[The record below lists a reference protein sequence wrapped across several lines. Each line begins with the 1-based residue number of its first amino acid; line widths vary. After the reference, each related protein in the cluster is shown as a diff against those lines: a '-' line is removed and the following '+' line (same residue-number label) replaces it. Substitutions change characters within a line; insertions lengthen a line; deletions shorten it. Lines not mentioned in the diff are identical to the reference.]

1 MTLPEATYAEQ
12 LRRLAEEQT
21 AVRRIASLV
30 AAVAPPEELFN
41 AVVEEVVRVLGVD
54 GGWLARFESDRSIS
68 VLACVNDEGFPA
80 GTRWPLDGPSV
91 CAAVLDTGLP
101 ARIDD
106 FGGLEGSISSRTR
119 ASGYHSVSGV
129 PVHVDGSLWG
139 VIAIGCTE
147 PRPVSPELDTRL
159 RDFAA
164 LLSSAISSAV
174 SRDRMRR
181 LAERQA
187 SLRRIATLVAEGTPA
202 ADLFGSVVEEVA
214 AVLDVPVVV
223 LLRYEP
229 DQAATVVASLR
240 APAFAVGSRWPL
252 DGPTLAAKVLETGR
266 PARTQDTSRYDPD
279 HPMAAAVTQ
288 SGLRAGV
295 GVPIIVDASVWGVI
309 CVATPGGEELPATV
323 EMAMRD
329 FTELIGIAVAN
340 AQSRERPRRLAEQQ
354 AALRRVATLVAEG
367 APASDVFTAVATEVA
382 RILDVSSVKVVHGE
396 TVVASFNDPD
406 FPLDEQSVRVPIVV
420 DGSEWGMIAVRRE
433 QRREALPTFAGNY
446 TGRIVLAAE
455 SAREIESRLAAFT
468 ELVATGIS
476 KAQAHDDLRRL
487 ADEQAALRRVA
498 TLVAEAAPP
507 NDIFAA
513 VAEEVS
519 SLLELPAIELGR
531 LEADGTG
538 TVISTF
544 GNAPFPAGFVG
555 TLDSPSV
562 MTKVCETSRSARID
576 DYTDVPGY
584 SAEAVRAAGFRS
596 AIGAP
601 IIVDG
606 ALWGTIVAWSTST
619 ELIPERVEHRLVQF
633 TALVA
638 TAVSNATARADL
650 IASRVRIVAAGDEA
664 RRRLERNLH
673 DGTQQRLL
681 ALRLDVQR
689 IRGSLAG
696 AGELEEI
703 EREIAAIVD
712 EVREV
717 SRGLHPAQLSRGG
730 LDLALNT
737 LARRSPIPVALEVD
751 LPERPPRPIETAVY
765 YVVSEALTNAA
776 KHSGARGLAVGVSR
790 REGVV
795 VATIADDGDGGATA
809 ADGSGITGLADRV
822 EALGG
827 RFTLDSP
834 RGRGTTISIEL
845 PIAAPGV
852 R

>member
-12 LRRLAEEQT
+12 LRRLGEEQT

-30 AAVAPPEELFN
+30 AAVAPPQELFA
-41 AVVEEVVRVLGVD
+41 AVVEEVVRVLCVR
-54 GGWLARFESDRSIS
+54 GGWLVRYEPDRSITI
-68 VLACVNDEGFPA
+68 LASVNDDGFPV
-80 GTRWPLDGPSV
+80 GTRWPLDGKSV
-91 CAAVLDTGLP
+91 SSLVLDSGLP

-106 FGGLEGSISSRTR
+106 YGEMPGTVSARTR
-119 ASGYHSVSGV
+119 ESGFRSSSGV
-129 PVHVDGSLWG
+129 PIHVDGALWG
-139 VIAIGCTE
+139 MLAIGTTDAE
-147 PRPVSPELDTRL
+147 PASPDLDTRL
-159 RDFAA
+159 RDFTA
-164 LLSSAISSAV
+164 LVASGISSVV

-181 LAERQA
+181 LADRQA
-187 SLRRIATLVAEGTPA
+187 SLRRIATLVAEGASP
-202 ADLFGSVVEEVA
+202 ADLFASAVDEIG
-214 AVLDVPVVV
+214 AVLGLSPVV

-229 DQAATVVASLR
+229 DHDATIVATLDPSAFPVGTRRALDDAA
-240 APAFAVGSRWPL
+240 
-252 DGPTLAAKVLETGR
+252 LAA
-266 PARTQDTSRYDPD
+266 
-279 HPMAAAVTQ
+279 
-288 SGLRAGV
+288 GV
-295 GVPIIVDASVWGVI
+295 RVPIIVEASAWGAI
-309 CVATPGGEELPATV
+309 WVATTGSV
-323 EMAMRD
+323 EAAVRD

-354 AALRRVATLVAEG
+354 AGLRRVATLVAEG
-367 APASDVFTAVATEVA
+367 VPATEVFASVATEVA
-382 RILDVSSVKVVHGE
+382 RILDVTSVKVVQFEPHGQ
-396 TVVASFNDPD
+396 TVVAFFNDPD
-406 FPLDEQSVRVPIVV
+406 FPLDERSVCAPIVV

-433 QRREALPTFAGNY
+433 QRRETLPTFAGAY

-455 SAREIESRLAAFT
+455 SRHEIESRLTAFT
-468 ELVATGIS
+468 EIVATGIS
-476 KAQAHDDLRRL
+476 KAQTLDDLRRL

-507 NDIFAA
+507 GEIFAA

-531 LEADGTG
+531 FEADGTG

-544 GNAPFPAGFVG
+544 GNPPFAAGFVG
-555 TLDSPSV
+555 TLDAPSV
-562 MTKVCETSRSARID
+562 MTKISATKRSARID
-576 DYTDVPGY
+576 DYSGLTGY
-584 SAEAVRAAGFRS
+584 SAQAVRAAGFRS

-619 ELIPERVEHRLVQF
+619 ELIPERVEHRLTQF
-633 TALVA
+633 TALVG
-638 TAVSNATARADL
+638 TAVSNATARAEL
-650 IASRVRIVAAGDEA
+650 IASRMRIVAAGDEA

-689 IRGSLAG
+689 IRVGLG
-696 AGELEEI
+696 EPGGELEEV
-703 EREIAAIVD
+703 EREIASIVD

-730 LDLALNT
+730 LDLALST
-737 LARRSPIPVALEVD
+737 LARRSPIPVALEVE
-751 LPERPPRPIETAVY
+751 LPERPPRPIETAIY

-776 KHSGARGLAVGVSR
+776 KHSGASALAIGVRS

-795 VATIADDGDGGATA
+795 HATIADDGCGGATPA
-809 ADGSGITGLADRV
+809 GGSGIMGLADRV

-827 RFTLDSP
+827 RFTLESP
-834 RGRGTTISIEL
+834 SGRGTTISIEL
-845 PIAAPGV
+845 PIAAPEV

>member
-30 AAVAPPEELFN
+30 AAVAPPDELFN
-41 AVVEEVVRVLGVD
+41 AVVEEVVRVLGVQ
-54 GGWLARFESDRSIS
+54 GGWLGRFEPDRSVS

-91 CAAVLDTGLP
+91 CAAVLETGLP

-106 FGGLEGSISSRTR
+106 FEGLQGAIPTRTR
-119 ASGYHSVSGV
+119 ETGYRSVSGV
-129 PVHVDGSLWG
+129 PVYVDGSLWG
-139 VIAIGCTE
+139 VIAVGSTE
-147 PRPVSPELDTRL
+147 PQPVAPDVDTRL
-159 RDFAA
+159 RDFVALAA
-164 LLSSAISSAV
+164 SGISSAV
-174 SRDRMRR
+174 SRDRLRR
-181 LAERQA
+181 LADRQA
-187 SLRRIATLVAEGTPA
+187 SLRRIATLVAEGAPP
-202 ADLFGSVVEEVA
+202 ADLFASVVDEVG
-214 AVLDVPVVV
+214 AVLGVSPVV
-223 LLRYEP
+223 LLRDEP
-229 DQAATVVASLR
+229 ERDATIVASTDPTAL
-240 APAFAVGSRWPL
+240 PVGSR
-252 DGPTLAAKVLETGR
+252 R
-266 PARTQDTSRYDPD
+266 PPDDP
-279 HPMAAAVTQ
+279 ALV
-288 SGLRAGV
+288 AGV
-295 GVPIIVDASVWGVI
+295 RVPIIVEASAWGAI
-309 CVATPGGEELPATV
+309 WVAATAAAEGAV
-323 EMAMRD
+323 RD

-367 APASDVFTAVATEVA
+367 VPATEVFASVATEVA
-382 RILDVSSVKVVHGE
+382 RILDVASVKVVQGE

-406 FPLDEQSVRVPIVV
+406 FPLDEHSVRVPIVV
-420 DGSEWGMIAVRRE
+420 DGSEWGMIAVRRD
-433 QRREALPTFAGNY
+433 QRRELLPTFAGAY
-446 TGRIVLAAE
+446 TGRFVLANE
-455 SAREIESRLAAFT
+455 SRHEIESRLAAFT
-468 ELVATGIS
+468 ELVATSIS
-476 KAQAHDDLRRL
+476 KAHAHDELRRL

-507 NDIFAA
+507 GEIFAA

-531 LEADGTG
+531 LEDDGTG

-544 GNAPFPAGFVG
+544 GDAPFPAGFVG
-555 TLDSPSV
+555 PLDAPSV
-562 MTKVCETSRSARID
+562 MTKVVATGRPARID
-576 DYTDVPGY
+576 DYTDIPGY
-584 SAEAVRAAGFRS
+584 SGEAVRASGFRS

-601 IIVDG
+601 IFVDG
-606 ALWGTIVAWSTST
+606 ALWGTIVAWSPST
-619 ELIPERVEHRLVQF
+619 ETIPERVGHRLAQF
-633 TALVA
+633 TALVG

-689 IRGSLAG
+689 IRAG
-696 AGELEEI
+696 LGDQGCELEEV

-737 LARRSPIPVALEVD
+737 LARRSPIPVALEVE
-751 LPERPPRPIETAVY
+751 LPERPPRPIETAIY

-776 KHSGARGLAVGVSR
+776 KHSGASALKVGVSSR
-790 REGVV
+790 DGVV
-795 VATIADDGDGGATA
+795 HATIADDGDGGATA

-827 RFTLDSP
+827 RFALDSP
-834 RGRGTTISIEL
+834 RGRGTTIAIEL
-845 PIAAPGV
+845 PLEAQ
-852 R
+852 

>member
-12 LRRLAEEQT
+12 LRRLSEEQT

-30 AAVAPPEELFN
+30 AAVAPPDELFN
-41 AVVEEVVRVLGVD
+41 AVVEEVVRVLGVH
-54 GGWLARFESDRSIS
+54 GGWLGRFEPDRSVA
-68 VLACVNDEGFPA
+68 VLACVNDDGFPV

-91 CAAVLDTGLP
+91 CAAVLETGLP

-106 FGGLEGSISSRTR
+106 FDGLEGSIPSRTR

-129 PVHVDGSLWG
+129 PVYVDGSLWG
-139 VIAIGCTE
+139 IIAVGSTE
-147 PRPVSPELDTRL
+147 PRPVAPDVDARL
-159 RDFAA
+159 RDFTA
-164 LLSSAISSAV
+164 LVASAISSAV

-181 LAERQA
+181 LADRQA

-214 AVLDVPVVV
+214 AVLDVPAVV

-229 DQAATVVASLR
+229 DRAATVVASLHAAELPVGTR
-240 APAFAVGSRWPL
+240 KPADDPA
-252 DGPTLAAKVLETGR
+252 LAA
-266 PARTQDTSRYDPD
+266 
-279 HPMAAAVTQ
+279 
-288 SGLRAGV
+288 GV
-295 GVPIIVDASVWGVI
+295 SVPIIVEASAWGAVWAPTA
-309 CVATPGGEELPATV
+309 VAEPAV
-323 EMAMRD
+323 RD
-329 FTELIGIAVAN
+329 FTELIGIAIAN

-367 APASDVFTAVATEVA
+367 VPATDVFAAVATEVA

-406 FPLDEQSVRVPIVV
+406 FPLDDHSVRVPIVV

-433 QRREALPTFAGNY
+433 QRREALPTFAGSY
-446 TGRIVLAAE
+446 TGRLVLAAE
-455 SAREIESRLAAFT
+455 SAHEIESRLSAFT

-487 ADEQAALRRVA
+487 AEEQAALRRVA

-507 NDIFAA
+507 SDIFAA

-519 SLLELPAIELGR
+519 SLLELPAIELAR

-555 TLDSPSV
+555 SLDDPSV
-562 MTKVCETSRSARID
+562 MAKVCANSRPARID
-576 DYTDVPGY
+576 DYSDLPGS

-601 IIVDG
+601 IIVGG

-619 ELIPERVEHRLVQF
+619 ESIPERVAHRLAQF
-633 TALVA
+633 TALVG

-650 IASRVRIVAAGDEA
+650 IASRVRIVAAADEA

-689 IRGSLAG
+689 IRGGLDG
-696 AGELEEI
+696 AGELEEV

-730 LDLALNT
+730 LDLALKT
-737 LARRSPIPVALEVD
+737 LARRSPIPVTLAVE

-776 KHSGARGLAVGVSR
+776 KHSGAHGLEIGVSSHD
-790 REGVV
+790 GVV
-795 VATIADDGDGGATA
+795 LATIADDGDGGAA

-827 RFTLDSP
+827 RFTLESP

>member
-30 AAVAPPEELFN
+30 AAVAPPEELFA
-41 AVVEEVVRVLGVD
+41 AVVEEVVRVLD
-54 GGWLARFESDRSIS
+54 AHGGWLVRYEPDRSIS
-68 VLACVNDEGFPA
+68 ILACVNDDGFPV
-80 GTRWPLDGPSV
+80 GTRWSLDGTSV
-91 CAAVLDTGLP
+91 SARVLDTGLP

-106 FGGLEGSISSRTR
+106 YEQMDGTIASRTR
-119 ASGYHSVSGV
+119 ASGFRSAAGV
-129 PVHVDGSLWG
+129 PIHVDGALWG
-139 VIAIGCTE
+139 MLAVGTADSE
-147 PRPVSPELDTRL
+147 PVAPDADTRL
-159 RDFAA
+159 RDFTA
-164 LLSSAISSAV
+164 LVASAISSAV
-174 SRDRMRR
+174 SRERLRR
-181 LAERQA
+181 LADRQA

-202 ADLFGSVVEEVA
+202 ADLFTSVVDEVG
-214 AVLDVPVVV
+214 AVLEGSPVI

-229 DQAATVVASLR
+229 DQDATVVASL
-240 APAFAVGSRWPL
+240 
-252 DGPTLAAKVLETGR
+252 DAAKFPVGTRLSPGG
-266 PARTQDTSRYDPD
+266 PA
-279 HPMAAAVTQ
+279 
-288 SGLRAGV
+288 LAGGV
-295 GVPIIVDASVWGVI
+295 SVPIIVEASAWGAI
-309 CVATPGGEELPATV
+309 WVATTAAVEPAI
-323 EMAMRD
+323 RD

-367 APASDVFTAVATEVA
+367 VPATEVFAAVAHEVA
-382 RILDVSSVKVVHGE
+382 RILDVSSVSVVRCESQGT

-406 FPLDEQSVRVPIVV
+406 FPLDEHSVRAPIVV
-420 DGSEWGMIAVRRE
+420 DGAEWGMIAVRRE
-433 QRREALPTFAGNY
+433 QRRETLPTFAGAY
-446 TGRIVLAAE
+446 TGRIVLATE
-455 SAREIESRLAAFT
+455 STHEIERRLTAFT

-476 KAQAHDDLRRL
+476 KAQADEDLRRL
-487 ADEQAALRRVA
+487 AEEQAALRRVA

-507 NDIFAA
+507 SEIFAA

-519 SLLELPAIELGR
+519 SILELPGIELARYGDD
-531 LEADGTG
+531 ATA
-538 TVISTF
+538 TVISTS
-544 GNAPFPAGFVG
+544 GNPPFPTGSVWA
-555 TLDSPSV
+555 LEDPSV
-562 MTKVCETSRSARID
+562 MAKVFSSSRPARID
-576 DYTDVPGY
+576 DYTGLPGAA
-584 SAEAVRAAGFRS
+584 AEAVRSSGFRS

-606 ALWGTIVAWSTST
+606 ALWGTIVAFSTAT
-619 ELIPERVEHRLVQF
+619 ELIPKRVEHRLTQF
-633 TALVA
+633 TALVG

-689 IRGSLAG
+689 IRIAG
-696 AGELEEI
+696 DAGGELEEV
-703 EREIAAIVD
+703 EREIASIVD

-730 LDLALNT
+730 LDLALST
-737 LARRSPIPVALEVD
+737 LARRSPIPVAIEVE

-776 KHSGARGLAVGVSR
+776 KHSGARALAIGVTS

-795 VATIADDGDGGATA
+795 YATITDDGEGGATA
-809 ADGSGITGLADRV
+809 ADGSGLTGLADRV

>member
-30 AAVAPPEELFN
+30 AAVAPPGELFN
-41 AVVEEVVRVLGVD
+41 AVVEEVVRVLDVR
-54 GGWLARFESDRSIS
+54 GGWLGRFEADRSVT
-68 VLACVNDEGFPA
+68 VLACINDEGFPV
-80 GTRWPLDGPSV
+80 GTRWPIDGPSV
-91 CAAVLDTGLP
+91 CSMVLDTGLP

-106 FGGLEGSISSRTR
+106 FGGLEGSISTRTR
-119 ASGYHSVSGV
+119 ETGYGSVSGV

-139 VIAIGCTE
+139 IIAVGSTE
-147 PRPVSPELDTRL
+147 PQPVAPDVDNRL
-159 RDFAA
+159 RDFTA
-164 LLSSAISSAV
+164 LVASAISSAV
-174 SRDRMRR
+174 SRNRLRR
-181 LAERQA
+181 LADRQA
-187 SLRRIATLVAEGTPA
+187 ALRRIATLVAEGTSA
-202 ADLFGSVVEEVA
+202 ADLFGAVVSEVG
-214 AVLDVPVVV
+214 AVLEVSPVV
-223 LLRYEP
+223 LLRNEP
-229 DQAATVVASLR
+229 EGDATIVASVDPTAL
-240 APAFAVGSRWPL
+240 PVGSRRAPDDPAL
-252 DGPTLAAKVLETGR
+252 ADGVR
-266 PARTQDTSRYDPD
+266 
-279 HPMAAAVTQ
+279 
-288 SGLRAGV
+288 
-295 GVPIIVDASVWGVI
+295 VPIIVEATAWGAIWVASTAAAEAAV
-309 CVATPGGEELPATV
+309 
-323 EMAMRD
+323 RD

-367 APASDVFTAVATEVA
+367 VPATEVLASVATEVA

-396 TVVASFNDPD
+396 TVIAAFNDPD
-406 FPLDEQSVRVPIVV
+406 FPLDERSVCVPIVV
-420 DGSEWGMIAVRRE
+420 DGNEWGMIAVRRE
-433 QRREALPTFAGNY
+433 QRRETLPTFAGAY

-455 SAREIESRLAAFT
+455 STHEIEGRLAAFT

-507 NDIFAA
+507 SDIFAA

-519 SLLELPAIELGR
+519 SLLELPAIELSR
-531 LEADGTG
+531 LEGDGTG

-555 TLDSPSV
+555 TLEAPSV
-562 MTKVCETSRSARID
+562 MTKVVATSRPARID
-576 DYTDVPGY
+576 DYSGLPGY
-584 SAEAVRAAGFRS
+584 SGEAVRAAGFRS

-601 IIVDG
+601 IIVNG
-606 ALWGTIVAWSTST
+606 ALWGTIVAFSTSPET
-619 ELIPERVEHRLVQF
+619 IPDRVVHRLDQF
-633 TALVA
+633 TALIG
-638 TAVSNATARADL
+638 TAVSNATARAEL

-689 IRGSLAG
+689 IRIGGGDA
-696 AGELEEI
+696 AELEQL
-703 EREIAAIVD
+703 EREIAAIVT

-730 LDLALNT
+730 LDLALST
-737 LARRSPIPVALEVD
+737 LARRSPIPVALEVA

-776 KHSGARGLAVGVSR
+776 KHSGAATLAVAVSSR
-790 REGVV
+790 DGVV
-795 VATIADDGDGGATA
+795 HATIADDGEGGATLA
-809 ADGSGITGLADRV
+809 GGSGITGLADRV

>member
-12 LRRLAEEQT
+12 LHRLAEEQT

-30 AAVAPPEELFN
+30 AAVAPPDELFN
-41 AVVEEVVRVLGVD
+41 AVVEEVVRVLGVR
-54 GGWLARFESDRSIS
+54 GGWLGRFEPDRTVS
-68 VLACVNDEGFPA
+68 VLACVNDDGFPA

-91 CAAVLDTGLP
+91 CATVLDTGLP

-106 FGGLEGSISSRTR
+106 FAGLESTISSRTR
-119 ASGYHSVSGV
+119 ETGYRAVSGV

-139 VIAIGCTE
+139 VIAVGHTE
-147 PRPVSPELDTRL
+147 PQPAAAGIDTQL

-164 LLSSAISSAV
+164 LLGSAISSAV

-202 ADLFGSVVEEVA
+202 ADLFVAVTEEVS
-214 AVLDVPVVV
+214 AVLAVPAVV
-223 LLRYEP
+223 LLRYEL
-229 DQAATVVASLR
+229 DRSATVVASLH
-240 APAFAVGSRWPL
+240 APSFPVGGRWTL
-252 DGPTLAAKVLETGR
+252 DGPSLASKVLETGR
-266 PARTQDTSRYDPD
+266 PSRIEDTTELPGQ
-279 HPMAAAVTQ
+279 MAGAVRA
-288 SGLRAGV
+288 SGLRSGV

-309 CVATPGGEELPATV
+309 CVATPSDHELPESIEA
-323 EMAMRD
+323 EMRD
-329 FTELIGIAVAN
+329 FTELVGIAVSN

-367 APASDVFTAVATEVA
+367 VPATDVFTAVATEVA
-382 RILDVSSVKVVHGE
+382 RILDVSSVKVVQGD
-396 TVVASFNDPD
+396 TVLASLGDPD
-406 FPLDEQSVRVPIVV
+406 FPLDDRSVRVPIVV
-420 DGSEWGMIAVRRE
+420 DGGEWGVIAVRRE
-433 QRREALPTFAGNY
+433 PRRTALPTFAGSY

-455 SAREIESRLAAFT
+455 SGHEIETRLTAFT
-468 ELVATGIS
+468 QLVATSIS
-476 KAQAHDDLRRL
+476 KAKADEDLRRL

-507 NDIFAA
+507 DDIFAA
-513 VAEEVS
+513 VAQEVS
-519 SLLELPAIELGR
+519 SLLELPAIELAR
-531 LEADGTG
+531 LEGDGTG

-544 GNAPFPAGFVG
+544 GNAPFPPGFVG
-555 TLDSPSV
+555 TLDDPSV
-562 MTKVCETSRSARID
+562 MTRVCATSRSARID
-576 DYTDVPGY
+576 DYTGVPGE
-584 SAEAVRAAGFRS
+584 SAEGVRAAGFRS

-601 IIVDG
+601 IIVNG

-619 ELIPERVEHRLVQF
+619 EKIPERVAHRLDQF
-633 TALVA
+633 TALVG
-638 TAVSNATARADL
+638 TAVSNATARAEL
-650 IASRVRIVAAGDEA
+650 IASRVRLVAAGDEA

-689 IRGSLAG
+689 IRLGG
-696 AGELEEI
+696 GTGEELEEI
-703 EREIAAIVD
+703 EREIAAIVE

-730 LDLALNT
+730 LELALST
-737 LARRSPIPVALEVD
+737 LARRSPIPVALDVT

-776 KHSGARGLAVGVSR
+776 KHSGAGSLAVAVSSR
-790 REGVV
+790 DGLVH
-795 VATIADDGDGGATA
+795 ATIADDGEGGAA
-809 ADGSGITGLADRV
+809 AAAGSGITGLADRV

-834 RGRGTTISIEL
+834 RGRGTTIAIEL

-852 R
+852 H